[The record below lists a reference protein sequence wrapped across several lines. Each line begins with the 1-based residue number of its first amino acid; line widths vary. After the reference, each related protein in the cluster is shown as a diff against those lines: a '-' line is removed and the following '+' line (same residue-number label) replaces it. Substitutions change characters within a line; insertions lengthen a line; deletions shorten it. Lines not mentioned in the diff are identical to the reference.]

1 MAGKASTDHV
11 IWTNVI
17 AYLGRGGEGWRRE
30 EDEGGLVCTANQG
43 GRQIYLMILV
53 SEKKE
58 S

>member
-30 EDEGGLVCTANQG
+30 EDKGGLVCTANQG